1 MQEIMKITCPE
12 GVNSLTDA
20 ALAMEKGAIAH
31 GLDLKVGHDRLVEEF
46 GLLWMLVRYQ
56 IRLERPVVGPL
67 EVQTYLRTPAAAFS
81 IRDFAFFDDL
91 GPCGHGS
98 QVWVV
103 ADEKERKIRP
113 ISAVPPL
120 LEGPVHQPERKDR
133 PLRFSLPDK
142 LEARAIW
149 VVAPEEIDDNGHL
162 NNVAYVR
169 HAEALVPEN
178 CRALDVS
185 FERECFLGERLSLRF
200 GETEAA
206 YFVLISKENG
216 DESFR
221 ARFGKELQA

>member
-1 MQEIMKITCPE
+1 MKVTCPR
-12 GVNSLTDA
+12 GAKTLTDVA
-20 ALAMEKGAIAH
+20 RAMEKGAVAH
-31 GLDLKVGHDRLVEEF
+31 GLDLNVGHDRLVEEF

-56 IRLERPVVGPL
+56 IRLERPVEGPL
-67 EVQTYLRTPAAAFS
+67 RVETYLRSPSSAFS
-81 IRDFAFFDDL
+81 VRDFAFFDEL
-91 GPCGHGS
+91 GPCGLGS

-120 LEGPVHQPERKDR
+120 LESPVHQPERKDR
-133 PLRFSLPDK
+133 PLRFKLPEK
-142 LEARAIW
+142 MEERAVW

-185 FERECFLGERLSLRF
+185 FERECFLGERLSLHL
-200 GETEAA
+200 GASEEA

-216 DESFR
+216 EESFR
-221 ARFGKELQA
+221 ARFGKEKEE